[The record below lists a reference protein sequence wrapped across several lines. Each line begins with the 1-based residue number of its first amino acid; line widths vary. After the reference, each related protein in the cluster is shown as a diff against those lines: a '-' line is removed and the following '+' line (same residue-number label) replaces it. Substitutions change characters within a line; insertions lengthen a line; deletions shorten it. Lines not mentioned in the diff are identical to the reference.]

1 VLQERR
7 RRSWQSAQELFSSL
21 GWSSYDLRAR
31 LWKRLTGTR
40 WVLTFL
46 VGARRANTP
55 DRHHVYRTWQYLI
68 GGWIIRPGDVA
79 SRGWC
84 VNRIH

>member
-7 RRSWQSAQELFSSL
+7 GRSWRSSQELFSSL
-21 GWSSYDLRAR
+21 GWSSYDLRAW

-40 WVLTFL
+40 WVLAFL
-46 VGARRANTP
+46 VGARRANASS
-55 DRHHVYRTWQYLI
+55 RHHVYGTWQYLI
-68 GGWIIRPGDVA
+68 GRGVIWPRDVA

-84 VNRIH
+84 VDRIH